1 MGLLEDGRRSA
12 IRYFKNNFADGFRQV
27 SDIFNVILLVHGTR
41 LSQIRKDGV
50 KSSVLYIHWSFVI
63 VYLLQ

>member
-27 SDIFNVILLVHGTR
+27 SDNVFLLVHGTR
-41 LSQIRKDGV
+41 VSKIRKDGIR
-50 KSSVLYIHWSFVI
+50 SSVLYIH
-63 VYLLQ
+63 